1 MFGPKYIFE
10 TRGTRTLRYIRNFL
24 ILLFS
29 LFFIYLVAGYF
40 FVLYSINENDKAQE
54 HFYKDSPDLIV
65 IFTGHSGRIPYGV
78 SLAKEYD
85 QSNIFITGVYEKNS
99 VETLLAPLELGDKID
114 RNLLEIDY
122 YARNTVENCIST
134 LRYLREKKGFKNILV
149 ISHDYHIPRI
159 KTIFHS
165 IKTDEDDFDIY
176 YSGVDSDYTQWRSLK
191 ILYTEVYKY
200 IRTYAFLMIWDR
212 SDSNIGI

>member
-10 TRGTRTLRYIRNFL
+10 TRGTRTLRYIRTVL
-24 ILLFS
+24 ILLFTLS
-29 LFFIYLVAGYF
+29 FIYLIAGYF
-40 FVLYSINENDKAQE
+40 FVLYSMNENDKSQE
-54 HFYKDSPDLIV
+54 HFFKDSPDLIV
-65 IFTGHSGRIPYGV
+65 IFTGQSGRIPFGM
-78 SLAKEYD
+78 SLAKKYD

-99 VETLLAPLELGDKID
+99 VQTLLAPLELENKID
-114 RNLLEIDY
+114 HNLLEIDY

-165 IKTDEDDFDIY
+165 IMAEDDDFDIY
-176 YSGVDSDYTQWRSLK
+176 YSGVDSDYTDLKNLK

-200 IRTYAFLMIWDR
+200 LRTYAFLMIWDT
-212 SDSNIGI
+212 SEYTI

>member
-10 TRGTRTLRYIRNFL
+10 TRGTRSLRYTRNFL
-24 ILLFS
+24 LLLS
-29 LFFIYLVAGYF
+29 TLFFIYLIAGYF
-40 FVLYSINENDKAQE
+40 FVLYSVNENNNSQQR
-54 HFYKDSPDLIV
+54 FFKDSPDLIV
-65 IFTGHSGRIPYGV
+65 IFTGQSGRIPYGV
-78 SLAKEYD
+78 SLAKKFD

-99 VETLLAPLELGDKID
+99 VKTLLAPLELEDKID
-114 RNLLEIDY
+114 HNLLDIDY

-165 IKTDEDDFDIY
+165 IKAEDDHFELF
-176 YSGVDSDYTQWRSLK
+176 YSGVESDYTNFRNLK

-200 IRTYAFLMIWDR
+200 IRTYAFLMIWDT
-212 SDSNIGI
+212 SDHSIGL

>member
-1 MFGPKYIFE
+1 MFGPQYIFE
-10 TRGTRTLRYIRNFL
+10 TRGTRTLRYTRNAF
-24 ILLFS
+24 ILLFTF
-29 LFFIYLVAGYF
+29 FFIYLICGYF
-40 FVLYSINENDKAQE
+40 FVLFSANENDRSQQR
-54 HFYKDSPDLIV
+54 FFKDSPDLIV
-65 IFTGHSGRIPYGV
+65 IFTGQSGRIPYGM
-78 SLAKEYD
+78 SLAKKFD

-99 VETLLAPLELGDKID
+99 VQTLLAPLELEDKID
-114 RNLLEIDY
+114 HNLLEIDY

-165 IKTDEDDFDIY
+165 IMADDDHFELF
-176 YSGVDSDYTQWRSLK
+176 YSGVSSDYTDWKNLK

-200 IRTYAFLMIWDR
+200 IRTYAFLIIWDT
-212 SDSNIGI
+212 SEYSL

>member
-10 TRGTRTLRYIRNFL
+10 TRGTRTLRYIRTVL
-24 ILLFS
+24 ILLFTLS
-29 LFFIYLVAGYF
+29 FIYLIAGYF
-40 FVLYSINENDKAQE
+40 FVLYSMNENDKSQE
-54 HFYKDSPDLIV
+54 HFFKDSPDLIV
-65 IFTGHSGRIPYGV
+65 IFTGQSGRIPFGM
-78 SLAKEYD
+78 SLAKKFD

-99 VETLLAPLELGDKID
+99 VQTLLAPLELENKID
-114 RNLLEIDY
+114 HNLLEIDY

-165 IKTDEDDFDIY
+165 IMAEDDDFDIY
-176 YSGVDSDYTQWRSLK
+176 YSGVDSDYTEIKNLK

-200 IRTYAFLMIWDR
+200 LRTYAFLMIWDT
-212 SDSNIGI
+212 SEYTI

>member
-10 TRGTRTLRYIRNFL
+10 TRGTRTLRYIRTVL
-24 ILLFS
+24 ILLLTLS
-29 LFFIYLVAGYF
+29 FIYLIAGYF
-40 FVLYSINENDKAQE
+40 FVLYSMNENDKSQE
-54 HFYKDSPDLIV
+54 HFFKDSPDLIV
-65 IFTGHSGRIPYGV
+65 IFTGQSGRIPFGM
-78 SLAKEYD
+78 SLAKKYD

-99 VETLLAPLELGDKID
+99 VQTLLAPLELENKID
-114 RNLLEIDY
+114 HNLLEIDY

-165 IKTDEDDFDIY
+165 IMAEDDDFDIY
-176 YSGVDSDYTQWRSLK
+176 YSGVDSDYTDLKNLK

-200 IRTYAFLMIWDR
+200 LRTYAFLMIWDT
-212 SDSNIGI
+212 SEYTI

>member
-1 MFGPKYIFE
+1 M
-10 TRGTRTLRYIRNFL
+10 
-24 ILLFS
+24 
-29 LFFIYLVAGYF
+29 
-40 FVLYSINENDKAQE
+40 NENDKSQE
-54 HFYKDSPDLIV
+54 HFFKDSPDLIV
-65 IFTGHSGRIPYGV
+65 IFTGQSGRIPFGM
-78 SLAKEYD
+78 SLAKKYD

-99 VETLLAPLELGDKID
+99 VQTLLAPLELENKID
-114 RNLLEIDY
+114 HNLLEIDY

-165 IKTDEDDFDIY
+165 IMAEDDDFDIY
-176 YSGVDSDYTQWRSLK
+176 YSGVDSDYTDLKNLK

-200 IRTYAFLMIWDR
+200 LRTYAFLMIWDT
-212 SDSNIGI
+212 SEYTI

>member
-10 TRGTRTLRYIRNFL
+10 TRGTRTLRYIRTVL
-24 ILLFS
+24 ILLFTLS
-29 LFFIYLVAGYF
+29 FIYLIAGYF
-40 FVLYSINENDKAQE
+40 FVLYSMNENDKSQE
-54 HFYKDSPDLIV
+54 HFFKDSPDLI
-65 IFTGHSGRIPYGV
+65 FTGQSGRIPFGM
-78 SLAKEYD
+78 SLAKKFD

-99 VETLLAPLELGDKID
+99 VQTLLAPLELENKID
-114 RNLLEIDY
+114 HNLLEIDY

-165 IKTDEDDFDIY
+165 IMAEDDDFDIY
-176 YSGVDSDYTQWRSLK
+176 YSGVDSDYTEIKNLK

-200 IRTYAFLMIWDR
+200 LRTYAFLMIWDT
-212 SDSNIGI
+212 SEYTI

>member
-1 MFGPKYIFE
+1 MFGPQYIFE
-10 TRGTRTLRYIRNFL
+10 TRGTRTLRYTRNAF
-24 ILLFS
+24 ILLFTF
-29 LFFIYLVAGYF
+29 FFIYLICGYF
-40 FVLYSINENDKAQE
+40 FVLFSANENDRSQQR
-54 HFYKDSPDLIV
+54 FFKDSPDLIV
-65 IFTGHSGRIPYGV
+65 IFTGQSGRIPYGM
-78 SLAKEYD
+78 SLAKKFD

-99 VETLLAPLELGDKID
+99 VQTLLAPLELEDKID
-114 RNLLEIDY
+114 HNLLEIDY

-165 IKTDEDDFDIY
+165 IMADDDHFKLF
-176 YSGVDSDYTQWRSLK
+176 YSGVSSDYTDWKNLK

-200 IRTYAFLMIWDR
+200 IRTYAFLMIWDT
-212 SDSNIGI
+212 SEYSL

>member
-10 TRGTRTLRYIRNFL
+10 TRGTRTIRYIWNTL

-29 LFFIYLVAGYF
+29 LSFIYLVAGYF

-54 HFYKDSPDLIV
+54 RFFKDAPDLIV
-65 IFTGHSGRIPYGV
+65 IFTGQSGRIPYGI
-78 SLAKEYD
+78 SLAKNYD

-99 VETLLAPLELGDKID
+99 VQTLLAPLELDDKID
-114 RNLLEIDY
+114 HNLLEIDY

-134 LRYLREKKGFKNILV
+134 LRYLRQKNGFKNILV

-165 IKTDEDDFDIY
+165 IMGDDEKYELY
-176 YSGVDSDYTQWRSLK
+176 YSGVSTDYTDWRNLK

-200 IRTYAFLMIWDR
+200 LRTYAFLMIWDR
-212 SDSNIGI
+212 SDNSLNI

>member
-1 MFGPKYIFE
+1 MFGPQYIFE
-10 TRGTRTLRYIRNFL
+10 TRGTRTLRYTRNAF
-24 ILLFS
+24 ILLFTF
-29 LFFIYLVAGYF
+29 FFIYLICGYF
-40 FVLYSINENDKAQE
+40 FVLFSANENDRSQQR
-54 HFYKDSPDLIV
+54 FFKDSPDLIV
-65 IFTGHSGRIPYGV
+65 IFTGQSGRIPYGM
-78 SLAKEYD
+78 SLAKKFD

-99 VETLLAPLELGDKID
+99 VQTLLAPLELEDKID
-114 RNLLEIDY
+114 HNLLEIDY

-165 IKTDEDDFDIY
+165 IMADDDHFELF
-176 YSGVDSDYTQWRSLK
+176 YSGVSSDYTDWKNLK

-200 IRTYAFLMIWDR
+200 IRTYAFLMIWDT
-212 SDSNIGI
+212 SEYSL

>member
-10 TRGTRTLRYIRNFL
+10 TRGTRTIRYTRNAL
-24 ILLFS
+24 LLLFS
-29 LFFIYLVAGYF
+29 LSFIYLVAGYF
-40 FVLYSINENDKAQE
+40 FVLYSINENDKSQE
-54 HFYKDSPDLIV
+54 HFFKDAPDLIV
-65 IFTGHSGRIPYGV
+65 IFTGQSGRIPYGISV
-78 SLAKEYD
+78 AKNYN

-99 VETLLAPLELGDKID
+99 VQTLLAPLELEDKID
-114 RNLLEIDY
+114 HNLLDIDY

-165 IKTDEDDFDIY
+165 IMADDDDYEIY
-176 YSGVDSDYTQWRSLK
+176 YSGVSTDYTEWRNLK

-200 IRTYAFLMIWDR
+200 LRTYAFLMIWDQ
-212 SDSNIGI
+212 SDNSLGI

>member
-10 TRGTRTLRYIRNFL
+10 TRGTRTIRYTRNAL
-24 ILLFS
+24 LLLFS
-29 LFFIYLVAGYF
+29 LSFIYLVAGYF
-40 FVLYSINENDKAQE
+40 FVLYSINENDKSQE
-54 HFYKDSPDLIV
+54 HFFKDAPDLIV
-65 IFTGHSGRIPYGV
+65 IFTGQSGRIPYGISV
-78 SLAKEYD
+78 AKNYN

-99 VETLLAPLELGDKID
+99 VQTLLAPLELEDKID
-114 RNLLEIDY
+114 HNLLDIDY

-165 IKTDEDDFDIY
+165 IMADDDNYEIY
-176 YSGVDSDYTQWRSLK
+176 YSGVSTDYTEWRNLK

-200 IRTYAFLMIWDR
+200 LRTYAFLMIWDQ
-212 SDSNIGI
+212 SDNSLGI

>member
-10 TRGTRTLRYIRNFL
+10 TRGTRTLRYTRNTL
-24 ILLFS
+24 VLLFS
-29 LFFIYLVAGYF
+29 LSIIYLLAGYF
-40 FVLYSINENDKAQE
+40 FILFSFNENNKSQQR
-54 HFYKDSPDLIV
+54 FFKDSPDLIV
-65 IFTGHSGRIPYGV
+65 IFTGQSGRIPYGM
-78 SLAKEYD
+78 SLAKKYD

-99 VETLLAPLELGDKID
+99 VQTLLAPLELEDKID
-114 RNLLEIDY
+114 HNLLDIDY

-134 LRYLREKKGFKNILV
+134 LRYLREKKGFKNILI

-165 IKTDEDDFDIY
+165 IMAEDDDYNIF
-176 YSGVDSDYTQWRSLK
+176 YSGVETDYANWRNLK

-200 IRTYAFLMIWDR
+200 IRTYAFLMVWDT
-212 SDSNIGI
+212 SEDLNH